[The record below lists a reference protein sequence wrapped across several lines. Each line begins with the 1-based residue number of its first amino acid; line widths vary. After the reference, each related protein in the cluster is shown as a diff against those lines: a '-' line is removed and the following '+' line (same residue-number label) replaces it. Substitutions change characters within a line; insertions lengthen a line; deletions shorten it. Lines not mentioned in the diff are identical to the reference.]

1 MIPLNRLQQ
10 IIPADQALANKALS
24 VALGQITGITN
35 LTLPTLAG
43 VSKNVAT
50 TRDLPLI
57 TALTTAVPPS
67 VADYYTSTLA
77 QGTGV
82 NGSVQVVDILGLASG
97 YPATDDFLTTVK
109 LFGQM
114 DLAYL
119 TLIYTTMYHA
129 LNGDYGDTDAGP
141 LTIPSGLPCAGTY
154 VGTPQTEPNPDP
166 PPTDITYY
174 DPTSIDLAML
184 CLTGAASTEISA
196 LEVKYPDQ
204 TTELN
209 TLWNQ
214 MAQQVV
220 TERYFQNLIGL
231 NYSNLTAN
239 NRNAI
244 YGLIFSLPEYGLQT
258 EEGGMAQFI
267 ENMADLTTQA
277 GEAIVASLR
286 QGRNAVAL
294 NSAGIATNSRI
305 PVAPNPPPPEAN
317 LLPADYTAAEA
328 DNLVIR

>member
-1 MIPLNRLQQ
+1 MIPLDRLQQ

-24 VALGQITGITN
+24 VALGQITGINN

-57 TALTTAVPPS
+57 TALTQAVPPS
-67 VADYYTSTLA
+67 VANYYTSTLA

-82 NGSVQVVDILGLASG
+82 NGSVQIVDILGLASG
-97 YPATDDFLTTVK
+97 YPATADFLTTVQ
-109 LFGQM
+109 LFAQM

-119 TLIYTTMYHA
+119 TLIYETMYHA
-129 LNGDYGDTDAGP
+129 LNGDYGDPDAGP
-141 LTIPSGLPCAGTY
+141 LTIPGGLPCAGTY
-154 VGTPQTEPNPDP
+154 TGTLVSIPNPDP
-166 PPTDITYY
+166 PPPTIDYY
-174 DPTSIDLAML
+174 DPTAVSLAML
-184 CLTGAASTEISA
+184 CLTGAAATEISA
-196 LEVKYPDQ
+196 LEVKYPNQ

-231 NYSNLTAN
+231 NYANLTAN

-244 YGLIFSLPEYGLQT
+244 YGLIFSLPDYGLQT

-277 GEAIVASLR
+277 GEAVVACLR
-286 QGRNAVAL
+286 QGRNSATL
-294 NSAGIATNSRI
+294 NSAGIYTNNRI

-317 LLPADYTAAEA
+317 LLPADYTQAQANAA
-328 DNLVIR
+328 VIP